1 MSTSTLASHHQ
12 EELQNYNKLL
22 KSHLT
27 PYSYSSTMGSG
38 AAAEY
43 SSDDNSM
50 PEMGEYIYVMKL
62 VERTRGVKIV

>member
-38 AAAEY
+38 AAEY
-43 SSDDNSM
+43 SSVDNSM
-50 PEMGEYIYVMKL
+50 PEMGEYIYM
-62 VERTRGVKIV
+62 